1 MVSFNPDD
9 GGLGD
14 EFISEHLIKSEV
26 DKALKYLLDHDLISM
41 EWCSDREE
49 MVYYMSEGQKE
60 KSVPFDWD
68 MPD

>member
-9 GGLGD
+9 GMLDD

-26 DKALKYLLDHDLISM
+26 DKALKYLLDHELISM

-49 MVYYMSEGQKE
+49 MVYYMSDDQKG
-60 KSVPFDWD
+60 KGVPYDWD